1 MARAPHPRLERA
13 FRTSWR
19 WGCVVGMLAAL
30 SVSVARAESRPSTK
44 ANISPWV
51 SLKLS
56 DLGVPPIPQAFMN
69 VGSSMLTLN
78 VIDDTHLL
86 VTYST
91 RGLVPRLPDDPPDDD
106 DRMVAAEVVELP
118 KGQVLART
126 EWHMHDHGRYLW
138 RLGKGRFLVRS
149 RNQLYLITPGAL
161 LNTANPLRPT
171 PFPSRSGIP
180 ATALSSPDASLIT
193 VETLVN
199 PRKKQDA
206 SVTNGDQEEPAKSP
220 VLIDFYRLKGGV
232 QEQPEISVIRA
243 GAVKSPAI
251 LAIPLDGDGYLWPG
265 EQKRGKWPVTFN
277 QVDGK
282 TVPVGTVLSSCAP
295 RLQLVSRSE
304 YIAFAC
310 QGAGDR
316 LKMEAF
322 GMDGH
327 ETWEEPLGS
336 ATALPTFVFAPQAGR
351 FAISRMGTV
360 VPDPEALAV
369 VPDGATQEIRVYQTE
384 SGDLL
389 LRAPV
394 TPVMKTAENFDLSD
408 DGMLAA
414 VVNAGAVQVY
424 KLPPLSDTDQKD
436 LKMAEGFSPPLGDGP
451 VNLARL
457 AKAEPDRRA
466 EPVESAESAE
476 APAKPETKPA
486 VDNGTAPGKTDVAS
500 STPASAPAKTDVAAA
515 APGPAPERTHANGAG
530 DRGSGQA
537 SAPADKPAA
546 AAPEDP
552 GAGDGDPAGPRKPPT
567 LLSPGEAAEYHPG
580 GSAKNE
586 KSQ

>member
-19 WGCVVGMLAAL
+19 WVCVVGLLTGL
-30 SVSVARAESRPSTK
+30 SVSVARAEGPPSGK

-118 KGQVLART
+118 KGEVLART

-161 LNTANPLRPT
+161 LNTANPFRPT

-193 VETLVN
+193 VETLVS
-199 PRKKQDA
+199 PPKKQDA
-206 SVTNGDQEEPAKSP
+206 SITNGDEAEATKSP

-232 QEQPEISVIRA
+232 EEQPEISVIRA
-243 GAVKSPAI
+243 GAVKSPAV

-265 EQKRGKWPVTFN
+265 DQKRGKWPVTFN
-277 QVDGK
+277 QMDGK
-282 TVPVGTVLSSCAP
+282 TVPVGTVLSSCPP

-310 QGAGDR
+310 QGSEER

-327 ETWEEPLGS
+327 ETWEEPIGS
-336 ATALPTFVFAPQAGR
+336 ANGLPTFVFAPQAGR

-360 VPDPEALAV
+360 VPDPEGLAV

-389 LRAPV
+389 LRAPL

-408 DGMLAA
+408 DGMVAA

-436 LKMAEGFSPPLGDGP
+436 LKMAQGFSPPLGDGP

-457 AKAEPDRRA
+457 AKAQPGRA
-466 EPVESAESAE
+466 AEAVESAESAE
-476 APAKPETKPA
+476 PPAKPEMKPA
-486 VDNGTAPGKTDVAS
+486 VDNGTPPAKTDVAS
-500 STPASAPAKTDVAAA
+500 STPPPEPAKADVAGSASAPARMNEA
-515 APGPAPERTHANGAG
+515 GHA
-530 DRGSGQA
+530 GSGQA

-546 AAPEDP
+546 TVPEDS
-552 GAGDGDPAGPRKPPT
+552 GAGDSDPAGPRKPPT